1 MAKRFKEEQKSITD
15 QIERFDTLYA
25 SKMEYNLD
33 LYELSQRAAEIY
45 ETKTSVES
53 RRNLI
58 GELFSNLRL
67 FGKKLE
73 YEYSETVAA
82 IAKKALED
90 AALQRQFELE
100 NNGDFKVREAY
111 IAAARTIWLGW

>member
-1 MAKRFKEEQKSITD
+1 
-15 QIERFDTLYA
+15 
-25 SKMEYNLD
+25 
-33 LYELSQRAAEIY
+33 
-45 ETKTSVES
+45 
-53 RRNLI
+53 LI

-90 AALQRQFELE
+90 AALKRQFELE
-100 NNGDFKVREAY
+100 NNDDVQVREAY
-111 IAAARTIWLGW
+111 LEAARTIWLAIIACVKHLLESSPQMAAYIT